1 MKKLIAVF
9 VLLLSLFASMDQA
22 SAYNPNAQELA
33 VFQYTNELRAQY
45 GRPPL
50 RFSCILNDS
59 ARAKAQHM
67 VDNGYFSHWYGSM
80 TPETFKQAAGYPANS
95 PGWGE
100 NILWGADSAWMA
112 YEWWRDSSDHFEN
125 MLGTLYTEVGI
136 GYVGSG
142 AHYRDV
148 YVMHFGNASTPTC
161 ADGGSGSPPSTDFEN
176 QAVDSV
182 QFRTEPTT
190 SAARI
195 ATLYAGD
202 GYTATGEI
210 RWADGYEWWQ
220 IETQHGLG
228 WSASIYL
235 AGYENGEP
243 NDEGN
248 ETPAQ
253 ADATTTTRVNLRAG
267 PGLSYSILRTLD
279 VGVGVTFIDWSNQS
293 GGYSWVQVE
302 ALGIEGYIASEFL
315 SWGSSPE
322 PPTAP
327 AVEGEWTTTANLRLR
342 SSPSLSASAIATLPA
357 GTSVTEV
364 DQSARVTADGYT
376 WAKLTTAY
384 GTGWSATAF
393 LQ

>member
-1 MKKLIAVF
+1 MKKTLMAILIVIAS
-9 VLLLSLFASMDQA
+9 LLSLAGTA
-22 SAYNPNAQELA
+22 EATNPNSQELEMY
-33 VFQYTNELRAQY
+33 QYMNELRADY

-59 ARAKAQHM
+59 ARAKSQHM
-67 VDNGYFSHWYGSM
+67 IDNHYFSHWYGSM
-80 TPETFKQAAGYPANS
+80 SPETFKVAAGYPPSS

-100 NILWGADSAWMA
+100 NILWGAETTWDAFT
-112 YEWWRDSSDHFEN
+112 WWRDSPDHFDN

-136 GYVGSG
+136 GYATSSDSY
-142 AHYRDV
+142 HNV
-148 YVMHFGNASTPTC
+148 YTMHFGNASTPSC
-161 ADGGSGSPPSTDFEN
+161 AEGGSGSPADDFESR
-176 QAVDSV
+176 AVGSV
-182 QFRTEPTT
+182 QFREDATT

-220 IETQHGLG
+220 IETRYGLG
-228 WSASIYL
+228 WSASLYL

-243 NDEGN
+243 NDEGDDV
-248 ETPAQ
+248 PAQ
-253 ADATTTTRVNLRAG
+253 AEYYTTARVNLRSG
-267 PGLSYSILRTLD
+267 PGLSYAILTTLD
-279 VGVGVTFIDWSNQS
+279 SGVSVTSL
-293 GGYSWVQVE
+293 GGDSAADGYAWLRVN
-302 ALGIEGYIASEFL
+302 ANGTNGYIAVDFL
-315 SWGSSPE
+315 SGSSPE

-393 LQ
+393 LS